1 MRMKAVFQ
9 VNKAYSEQEN
19 LDHQGKQQQQQ
30 PCKQQEVKYRRA
42 AMHKIKKSRQPG
54 RMTQV

>member
-30 PCKQQEVKYRRA
+30 PCKQQEVK
-42 AMHKIKKSRQPG
+42 
-54 RMTQV
+54 